1 MCSCSEYKFKGHLNS
16 TILKHSVILK
26 QLERILF
33 SKTFFFIF
41 EQDFIILF
49 YNRSIK
55 ASSEQR
61 GTIKSFFIA
70 ACFLWIYFSKTQNR
84 RKVLRGVWRMDD
96 TSLGSGLSGLKYSGL
111 MNWFPAPVS
120 IVLSKIT
127 IMCPTSNVQW
137 LLTWFISTG
146 GQVMILFDHYFVM
159 TKLVELK
166 TALR

>member
-70 ACFLWIYFSKTQNR
+70 FIIVKISDSITPSAKKRNKRKLKLYSTSTMIFRNSCFLETFASSQMNLFIEAIKKWTLAFKDLMTR
-84 RKVLRGVWRMDD
+84 RHRV
-96 TSLGSGLSGLKYSGL
+96 
-111 MNWFPAPVS
+111 
-120 IVLSKIT
+120 
-127 IMCPTSNVQW
+127 
-137 LLTWFISTG
+137 
-146 GQVMILFDHYFVM
+146 
-159 TKLVELK
+159 
-166 TALR
+166 